1 MKINNKF
8 TYRYFVLFPLL
19 VAQAG
24 LAQNQQ
30 QYLISQLKVPEN
42 LKVPTGQTLVQK
54 VSAKG
59 TQIYQ
64 CKAKADNPN
73 EFEWTLKAPRANL
86 FDDKGQ
92 KIGKHYAGPT
102 WEANDG
108 SKVVGQVKSHA
119 NSPNQSAIPWLLLE
133 AKSNEGNGIFSKV
146 KYIQRVNTVGG
157 KAPTTGCDKTH
168 TNSQLS
174 VNYSSNYY
182 FYEPVP

>member
-8 TYRYFVLFPLL
+8 RYKYFVLLPLL
-19 VAQAG
+19 VTQAG

-30 QYLISQLKVPEN
+30 QKLISQLNVPEN
-42 LKVPTGQTLVQK
+42 LKVPTGQTLVLK

-64 CKAKADNPN
+64 CQAKVDNLY
-73 EFEWTLKAPRANL
+73 EFEWIFKAPQAYL
-86 FDDKGQ
+86 FDNKGQ

-108 SKVVGQVKSHA
+108 SKVIGQVKSRA

-157 KAPTTGCDKTH
+157 KAPTRGCDITH
-168 TNSQLS
+168 RNSQLS
-174 VNYSSNYY
+174 VSYSSNYY
-182 FYEPVP
+182 FYKAVP